1 MKQNDF
7 TMWKPFEVVCPTYS
21 GPTGLP
27 YSVKKSFAAELD
39 LDLLDIIDNV
49 NDELKKDEQ

>member
-1 MKQNDF
+1 MKRNDF